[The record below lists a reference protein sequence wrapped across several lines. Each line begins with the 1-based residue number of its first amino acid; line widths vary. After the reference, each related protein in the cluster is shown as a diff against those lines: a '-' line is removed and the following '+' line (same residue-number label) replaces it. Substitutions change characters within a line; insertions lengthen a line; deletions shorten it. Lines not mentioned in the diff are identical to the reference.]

1 MRKSFTTLAAACAAF
16 VSMSAA
22 GQTPEEVKKGVEQY
36 REMLML
42 GNPAELYALKGEEL
56 FKKRR
61 GPKNASLEQCDFGKG
76 PGVLSGAY
84 AEMPRYFADTGKV
97 QDLESRLVT
106 CMVQLQGFAEK
117 DVTKRPF
124 GNADRPSENEQLVA
138 YIVTQSD
145 GHPIN
150 VRLDNPKMQEA
161 YEVGKRL
168 FFYRAGPWDFSC
180 ATCHAEENTRIRLQD
195 LPVLS
200 EAPGAKVAM
209 TTWPAYRVSNSQ
221 LKTMEWRLND
231 CYRQMRFPEPN
242 FVSDSMIALTT
253 YLAYTANGGVYKG
266 PGIKR

>member
-1 MRKSFTTLAAACAAF
+1 MRKSITILAIAGATALSTSAF
-16 VSMSAA
+16 
-22 GQTPEEVKKGVEQY
+22 GQSSDEVKKGIEQY
-36 REMLML
+36 REMLEL

-56 FKKRR
+56 FKAKR

-76 PGVLSGAY
+76 PGVLKGAY
-84 AEMPRYFADTGKV
+84 SELPRYFADTGKV

-106 CMVQLQGFAEK
+106 CQVTLQGMDEK
-117 DVTKRPF
+117 AVTKRPF

-138 YIVTQSD
+138 YIVSQSY
-145 GHPIN
+145 GVPIDIK
-150 VRLDNPKMQEA
+150 LDNPQMKEA
-161 YEVGKRL
+161 YAIGKRL

-200 EAPGAKVAM
+200 TPEGAKVAM

-242 FVSDSMIALTT
+242 FISDSVIALTT
-253 YLAYTANGGVYKG
+253 YLMYTANGGVYKG